1 MTTAKAPAMS
11 DTLVIG
17 CGYLGRRVAALRRAA
32 GRRIF
37 ATTRSPLRAEE
48 FQRLGLQ
55 PVLCDVND
63 PDSLRA
69 LPAAQE
75 VVCAVGF
82 DRAAGADMRTV
93 FVDGLA
99 NVLDALEGQGRFVHV
114 SSTGVYA
121 QRDGEAVDETAA
133 TEPASESGRVV
144 LEAERLL
151 RERRPGA
158 VVLRFAGIY
167 GPGRLIREKDVR
179 AGEALS
185 GDPEQWL
192 NLIHVEDGAAAVA
205 AALERGRP
213 GTVCNVCD
221 DRPVRRRDF
230 YARMAQLLGAPPPW
244 FPSPVE
250 GAAADRVNRRI
261 VNRRMR
267 EELGVAP
274 RYPSYAEGLPASI
287 DPSSGSVP

>member
-1 MTTAKAPAMS
+1 
-11 DTLVIG
+11 
-17 CGYLGRRVAALRRAA
+17 
-32 GRRIF
+32 
-37 ATTRSPLRAEE
+37 
-48 FQRLGLQ
+48 
-55 PVLCDVND
+55 
-63 PDSLRA
+63 
-69 LPAAQE
+69 
-75 VVCAVGF
+75 
-82 DRAAGADMRTV
+82 MRTV

-230 YARMAQLLGAPPPW
+230 YARWPSCSGRRRRGSRRPWRAP
-244 FPSPVE
+244 
-250 GAAADRVNRRI
+250 RRI
-261 VNRRMR
+261 GSIAGSSIGGCGRSWAWRCATRVTRRGCR
-267 EELGVAP
+267 
-274 RYPSYAEGLPASI
+274 RPSIRPPTS
-287 DPSSGSVP
+287 DTKSR